1 MNQVRGRNTQREELD
16 AKEVKSKKGRSFPR
30 VLVKVSMVPILLFIS
45 LAIGLAIGFSVVGK
59 MPLSQAFQ
67 FETYKHI
74 YDLMFSN

>member
-1 MNQVRGRNTQREELD
+1 M
-16 AKEVKSKKGRSFPR
+16 
-30 VLVKVSMVPILLFIS
+30 LVKVTMVPILLFIS

-74 YDLMFSN
+74 YDLMFSS